1 MQKMA
6 VDRQF
11 ETETMARIYTE
22 QGHYAKAAA
31 IYRRLLRM
39 APERED
45 LRRRLAEVE
54 ALQPSGDRQPLSDHF
69 SEWLQL
75 LLKKKQID
83 RLRRFRKSR

>member
-1 MQKMA
+1 MA
-6 VDRQF
+6 VDHQF

-31 IYRRLLRM
+31 IYRQLLRE

-45 LRRRLAEVE
+45 LRQRLEAVE
-54 ALQPSGDRQPLSDHF
+54 GLAQGSGTAQLSDQF

-83 RLRRFRKSR
+83 RLRRFRKSRS